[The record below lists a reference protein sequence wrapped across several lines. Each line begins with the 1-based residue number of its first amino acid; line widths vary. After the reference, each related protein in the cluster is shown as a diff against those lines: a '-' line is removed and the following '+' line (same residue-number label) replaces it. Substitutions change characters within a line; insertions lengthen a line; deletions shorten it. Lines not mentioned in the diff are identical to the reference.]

1 MTVGTVCNRE
11 VVFATK
17 EATVPELAQLM
28 RKFHVGDVVVVEEK
42 GNKRIPVGI
51 VTDRDLVVEVVA
63 KGVPMDKVTAGDI
76 MSAELV
82 TVYEDEGLWLTL
94 QRMRVKAIRRLPVVS
109 SDGALVG
116 ILTFDD
122 VIDLLASELH
132 ELARLLAR
140 EQEHEREARQ

>member
-1 MTVGTVCNRE
+1 MRE
-11 VVFATK
+11 
-17 EATVPELAQLM
+17 
-28 RKFHVGDVVVVEEK
+28 FHVGDVVVVEEK
-42 GNKRIPVGI
+42 DNKRIPVGI
-51 VTDRDLVVEVVA
+51 VTDRDLVIEVLA

-132 ELARLLAR
+132 ELARL
-140 EQEHEREARQ
+140 

>member
-17 EATVPELAQLM
+17 DASVPELAQRM
-28 RKFHVGDVVVVEEK
+28 REFHVGDIVVVEEK
-42 GNKRIPVGI
+42 GGKRIPVGI
-51 VTDRDLVVEVVA
+51 VTDRDLVIEVLA
-63 KGVPMDKVTAGDI
+63 KGVPMDKVAAGDI

-82 TVYEDEGLWLTL
+82 TVYEDEGLWITL
-94 QRMRVKAIRRLPVVS
+94 QRMRAKAIRRLPVMS

-132 ELARLLAR
+132 ELARLVVR
-140 EQEHEREARQ
+140 EQEHEREVRQ